1 MNMQAIMQQAQKMQR
16 DITKKKEELNAKEFV
31 GNSELVEVKFTG
43 DKKLISVTIKQDNLS
58 SDDKEILEDMFTIA
72 VNNAMQKIDE
82 ETEKILGAYGNQLG
96 GLF

>member
-31 GNSELVEVKFTG
+31 GNSELVEVKFTC